1 MSMSTNG
8 NEELNMTH
16 AKQDHKTF
24 ESGFHYHFL
33 LSFIVGNSPHLFLHN
48 PWLTESSGADQSIIN
63 PWGSAFYII
72 YIHINLAPAL
82 FNIKMST
89 YPILIG

>member
-8 NEELNMTH
+8 NEKVIITH
-16 AKQDHKTF
+16 AKKGFQTF
-24 ESGFHYHFL
+24 ESGLHWHFPL
-33 LSFIVGNSPHLFLHN
+33 FLILGTSPHLCLHK

-72 YIHINLAPAL
+72 YIHFIWH
-82 FNIKMST
+82 
-89 YPILIG
+89 